1 MKRKTV
7 TAFLL
12 SLCLAVTM
20 PGTVSAAD
28 IQSQTV
34 EAGSVAVETQAAEEI
49 SSDEAVQEE
58 TESSAKEAQ
67 RTDENADGKAA
78 KSSDAKERATS
89 DDEKKSRESTGEK
102 DSQLQDIEDAV
113 KKAAAEKELDMSST
127 VMQDFIKASNTY
139 DALSDSEKD
148 GLSAETKDD
157 IVTVRERIAGKI
169 HTADAV
175 TADSSEWYIQTQ
187 MQDYA
192 DTADV
197 LKAAEKKYPGCTP
210 RIVYGKSISYTDIRT
225 GDSYTQKQ
233 QMSMTVAI
241 PKGYDT
247 LTNPKIVRYE
257 NGELIELS
265 PEKKEDG
272 FYIQRARYVDNIFI
286 LDAPI
291 LLTGLQLDS
300 ELGVNVGQKFTLTA
314 TPLPA
319 GVTQDYQLVWT
330 SSDPTTVSVDQN
342 GTVTAYK
349 EGTATITVSVADNPS
364 ITAACQ
370 VKAVQGAH
378 ALTVSVAKVLDETRG
393 YMQSVDKNPTLGS
406 EWFVLGL
413 ARSGVNTDSTYFQTY
428 YNHIANYLKEN
439 NGKLTSSV
447 KYTEY
452 SKMILVMTSMG
463 KDARNIAGYNL
474 FEPLADFQTVTEQG
488 TNGPIWALIALH
500 SNPVYTIPT
509 VNGVKTQTTEQRLID
524 YILEKETKKGGW
536 SMSGDAPDPDLTG
549 MTLQALAPY
558 YQVRGYEKVTEAID
572 RSLEVLSSLQNKNGG
587 YSTMGVETS
596 ESAAQVLTA
605 LCALGIDPMQDERF
619 VKGGNWIVEN
629 LLTYHISG
637 SGFMHVKKGAENNGG
652 GAAGA
657 VNGMA
662 TEQAYYA
669 LTAYQR
675 MLDEKTSLYDMSD
688 IQLEKGEAGDG
699 KGTGLEE
706 PKTDDTK
713 KEDTKSAGTDTV
725 KKDDTK
731 KDTTKTT
738 GKTKTTTKKK
748 LTYKGKRLTLS
759 TGSGKKLTLSGS
771 SSDKKL
777 TLADGTAAESGDG
790 WDFEP
795 EDYIEGEEE
804 ANSGKLTLSD
814 ALDQAE
820 EPDGTEEAVTD
831 TDEAN
836 TQMQQGEGA
845 SRTEAGTEAGTHSWI
860 WFLGGAAV
868 GVLAVLSGIWFYVKK
883 KKA

>member
-7 TAFLL
+7 TALL
-12 SLCLAVTM
+12 ISLCLSAAT
-20 PGTVSAAD
+20 PGVASAAELQGQITETVSSAVNVQTAEETKETENTHTEEQAD
-28 IQSQTV
+28 VSKTEDKASDTKTNKKV
-34 EAGSVAVETQAAEEI
+34 EKEESKEKAAEKTGDSKNDDLQYI
-49 SSDEAVQEE
+49 EE
-58 TESSAKEAQ
+58 C
-67 RTDENADGKAA
+67 
-78 KSSDAKERATS
+78 
-89 DDEKKSRESTGEK
+89 
-102 DSQLQDIEDAV
+102 V
-113 KKAAAEKELDMSST
+113 KKAVSEKDPDMSSE
-127 VMQDFIKASNTY
+127 VMRDFLKASNRY

-148 GLSAETKDD
+148 ALSTETKKDLS
-157 IVTVRERIAGKI
+157 TVRERIARKI

-175 TADSSEWYIQTQ
+175 TADSPEWYIQTQ
-187 MQDYA
+187 VQDYA
-192 DTADV
+192 DTDDV

-225 GDSYTQKQ
+225 EDSYTQKQ

-286 LDAPI
+286 LDAPV

-319 GVTQDYQLVWT
+319 GVTQAYQLVWA
-330 SSDPTTVSVDQN
+330 SSDPAMISVDQN
-342 GTVTAYK
+342 GTVTAHK
-349 EGTATITVSVADNPS
+349 EGTATITVSVADNPA

-378 ALTVSVAKVLDETRG
+378 ALSVSVAKVLDETRG

-452 SKMILVMTSMG
+452 SKMILVMTAMG

-500 SNPVYTIPT
+500 SNPVYAIPT

-536 SMSGDAPDPDLTG
+536 SMTGDAPDPDLTG
-549 MTLQALAPY
+549 MALQALAPY
-558 YQVRGYEKVTEAID
+558 YQIKGYEKVTEAID

-637 SGFMHVKKGAENNGG
+637 SGFMHVKKGAQNNGG
-652 GAAGA
+652 GVAGT

-675 MLDEKTSLYDMSD
+675 LLDKKTALYDMSD
-688 IQLEKGEAGDG
+688 INLKKGEAGDG
-699 KGTGLEE
+699 KGTGLEDQNKDE
-706 PKTDDTK
+706 QKNTDKNTEKKDDQKKDTK
-713 KEDTKSAGTDTV
+713 KNNTD
-725 KKDDTK
+725 K
-731 KDTTKTT
+731 
-738 GKTKTTTKKK
+738 KTTTKKK
-748 LTYKGKRLTLS
+748 LTYKGKRLTLT

-771 SSDKKL
+771 SAGKL
-777 TLADGTAAESGDG
+777 TLADGTTGQEDTENSGG
-790 WDFEP
+790 WSFEP
-795 EDYIEGEEE
+795 EDYVEGEEKS
-804 ANSGKLTLSD
+804 NSGKLTLSD
-814 ALDQAE
+814 AMTSDAE
-820 EPDGTEEAVTD
+820 SDSEEVTETQDAADAWMQKGNGVT
-831 TDEAN
+831 
-836 TQMQQGEGA
+836 Q
-845 SRTEAGTEAGTHSWI
+845 TESGTEAGTHSWI
-860 WFLGGAAV
+860 WFLGGAVAGALV
-868 GVLAVLSGIWFYVKK
+868 VLGGIWVCVKK
-883 KKA
+883 KKV